1 MISDRFI
8 DFVAI
13 NNVKHRFVAGYHNSQ
28 IDPMISLLDLRHEN
42 YHHSF
47 GSL

>member
-1 MISDRFI
+1 MISDKFI

-13 NNVKHRFVAGYHNSQ
+13 NNVKHTFIAGYHNSQ
-28 IDPMISLLDLRHEN
+28 IDPMIGLLDLGHEK
-42 YHHSF
+42 YYHSF